1 MKKYGE
7 TRKMVR
13 KMMPSLQESAE
24 HFKKG
29 KKGKKGKLKRRFGG
43 MPGMGMGMPGMGD
56 LKKLQDML
64 KDS

>member
-1 MKKYGE
+1 
-7 TRKMVR
+7 
-13 KMMPSLQESAE
+13 MMPSLQESAE

-43 MPGMGMGMPGMGD
+43 MPGMGMGMPGMCD